1 MTVLLAHRLAVVAG
15 IFLVAGFLFL
25 CREVVSCGRYQRG
38 RHDAR

>member
-25 CREVVSCGRYQRG
+25 CNEIAHSGRQSR
-38 RHDAR
+38 